1 MRRAYTEDK
10 KIFLKSIDININEG
24 DGPNARSLF
33 ERLKISVGKRGNATG
48 AEFDGV
54 KILVRKG
61 KIFEFS
67 RDKRYASKIEELREV
82 ARKAESEHKDT
93 AVALVEEKLDVDVNE
108 DLARNVLESS
118 IERLEDEISEREEG
132 IVTKLTGNELREF
145 IEILAAKDAGSD
157 EFLKIEEKHW
167 KDLSKIESNK

>member
-1 MRRAYTEDK
+1 M
-10 KIFLKSIDININEG
+10 
-24 DGPNARSLF
+24 
-33 ERLKISVGKRGNATG
+33 GKRGNATG

-132 IVTKLTGNELREF
+132 IVTKLTGNELRG
-145 IEILAAKDAGSD
+145 IHRNTSRKRRRPPTN
-157 EFLKIEEKHW
+157 FLKIEEKHW